1 MSGTNNG
8 PTETAIL
15 GGGCF
20 WCLEAVYERIDG
32 VKAVTSGYA
41 GGTKANPTYQE
52 VSYGGTGHA
61 EVVQIEYDPKIIP
74 YDQILEVFWKA
85 HDPTTLNRQGAD
97 VGTQYRSII
106 LYQDETQR
114 KIAEKSLREA
124 DLSGRF
130 TRKMVTEVKP
140 LSVFYPAED
149 YHQDYFKKNPTAAYC
164 VFVIQPKLE
173 KLHLD

>member
-8 PTETAIL
+8 PAETDIL

-85 HDPTTLNRQGAD
+85 HDPTALNRQGAD

-106 LYQDETQR
+106 LYKDETQR

-124 DLSGRF
+124 DLSGPF
-130 TRKMVTEVKP
+130 MRKMVTEIKP

-149 YHQDYFKKNPTAAYC
+149 YHQDYFEKNPTAAYC